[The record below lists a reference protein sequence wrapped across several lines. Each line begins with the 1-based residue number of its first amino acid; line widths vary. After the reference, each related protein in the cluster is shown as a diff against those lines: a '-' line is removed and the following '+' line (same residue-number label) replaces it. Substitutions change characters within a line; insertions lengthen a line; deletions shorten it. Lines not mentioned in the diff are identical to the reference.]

1 MEIKL
6 NVTAEQA
13 QALLQAARAICKT
26 TPEEVEAAAFH
37 ALIDAIGATPASY
50 WTRSVQVAITATD
63 GTPVT
68 DIETAQ
74 GILSDLFTPGRLY
87 TEDIDSNDDGVF
99 LLSVPA
105 ELYQEASE
113 EGGAVVSHSGG
124 YILEIPMP

>member
-1 MEIKL
+1 VGADRPPPTPPGGH
-6 NVTAEQA
+6 NGDQA
-13 QALLQAARAICKT
+13 QHHHRAG
-26 TPEEVEAAAFH
+26 PGRGF
-37 ALIDAIGATPASY
+37 
-50 WTRSVQVAITATD
+50 WTSSVQVYITATD

-74 GILSDLFTPGRLY
+74 GILSDLFTPGRPY

-124 YILEIPMP
+124 TS